1 MRTFAILAVIV
12 SSFGFAPNNKKI
24 DCSKAGEGKVEIH
37 GVNLG
42 LEQSEAVKDAFTC
55 FSTSH
60 TGIQAKIAEVQSNVL
75 MSTGE
80 SSNICG
86 ILGPISVVETSSWNS
101 DRPSVQGEMGGEST
115 QLVLQPV
122 TCDGVGTGLFKGTV
136 ENAIFSFKV
145 EESKTGLF
153 SKKVHQDF
161 TITFEGLAEITAVKS
176 K

>member
-1 MRTFAILAVIV
+1 
-12 SSFGFAPNNKKI
+12 
-24 DCSKAGEGKVEIH
+24 
-37 GVNLG
+37 
-42 LEQSEAVKDAFTC
+42 
-55 FSTSH
+55 
-60 TGIQAKIAEVQSNVL
+60 
-75 MSTGE
+75 
-80 SSNICG
+80 
-86 ILGPISVVETSSWNS
+86 
-101 DRPSVQGEMGGEST
+101 
-115 QLVLQPV
+115 V